1 MRVPPWL
8 IATMLLVLPTN
19 GLAQAV
25 APPGWQLGILLES
38 VRFSRGLVD
47 AASPSDI
54 AAGLRPSAGTA
65 LALTLARSG
74 AVWRGELVAGWAG
87 MRPQA
92 DNESVAVLDRTTH
105 LTRMRLGAALERSLF
120 GIGAGALALGAGPTL
135 DWWRVVGEDRVRVG
149 GAALVA
155 LRLPLG
161 AWMLENR
168 LGLGVSG
175 SPFVP
180 EDVGE
185 TYETRTLV
193 SVTLGLAVRAPL

>member
-1 MRVPPWL
+1 MRLPPWL
-8 IATMLLVLPTN
+8 IATTLLVLPTI

-74 AVWRGELVAGWAG
+74 AAWRGELVAGWAG

-120 GIGAGALALGAGPTL
+120 GIGASSLALGAGPTL

-161 AWMLENR
+161 TWMLENR

-185 TYETRTLV
+185 TYETRMLV